1 MDSILRA
8 RLSELANRAYN
19 NTQYTFTNFL
29 SEAELSEY
37 IEMSKE
43 LAFIPSGTFGGMDAS
58 ERQIIRFGGKDIFG
72 YEEPFPIVCLK
83 IVPLNEKF
91 ADNLNHRDFLGALM
105 NLGIE
110 RETIG
115 DILVEDKHAYLF
127 CLESISQY
135 IIENLTRVKHTV
147 VKAEVVTEKVN
158 EIEIK
163 KTEKTIQVSSERV
176 DAVVAR
182 VFNISREAC
191 VILFKEQKVFIN
203 GRLTTGNATKV
214 KEGDR
219 ISVRGF
225 GKFDL
230 KGQIGVSKKGKL
242 NLTVSV
248 YG

>member
-1 MDSILRA
+1 M
-8 RLSELANRAYN
+8 
-19 NTQYTFTNFL
+19 
-29 SEAELSEY
+29 
-37 IEMSKE
+37 
-43 LAFIPSGTFGGMDAS
+43 AFIPSETFGGMDAS

-147 VKAEVVTEKVN
+147 VKAEVVTGKVN

>member
-1 MDSILRA
+1 M
-8 RLSELANRAYN
+8 
-19 NTQYTFTNFL
+19 
-29 SEAELSEY
+29 
-37 IEMSKE
+37 
-43 LAFIPSGTFGGMDAS
+43 
-58 ERQIIRFGGKDIFG
+58 
-72 YEEPFPIVCLK
+72 
-83 IVPLNEKF
+83 
-91 ADNLNHRDFLGALM
+91 
-105 NLGIE
+105 
-110 RETIG
+110 
-115 DILVEDKHAYLF
+115 EDKHAYFF
-127 CLESISQY
+127 CLDSISQY

>member
-1 MDSILRA
+1 MDSLLKA

-19 NTQYTFTNFL
+19 NNQYTFTNFL

-37 IEMSKE
+37 YEMSKE
-43 LAFIPSGTFGGMDAS
+43 LAFIPSESFGGNEAC
-58 ERQIIRFGGKDIFG
+58 ERQVVRFGGKDIFG

-83 IVPLNEKF
+83 ILPLNEKF
-91 ADNLNHRDFLGALM
+91 ADNLTHRDFLGALM

-110 RETIG
+110 REMLG
-115 DILVEDKHAYLF
+115 DIFVKDKHAYLY
-127 CLESISQY
+127 CLESISGY

-147 VKAEVVTEKVN
+147 VNIKPMTEEVN
-158 EIEIK
+158 EVDIK
-163 KTEKTIQVSSERV
+163 KTEKTIQVASERV

-182 VFNISREAC
+182 VFNISRESC

-203 GRLTTGNATKV
+203 GRLCTGNATKV

-219 ISVRGF
+219 ISVRGY

-230 KGQIGVSKKGKL
+230 AGQIGVSKKGKL
-242 NLTVSV
+242 NLTVLV